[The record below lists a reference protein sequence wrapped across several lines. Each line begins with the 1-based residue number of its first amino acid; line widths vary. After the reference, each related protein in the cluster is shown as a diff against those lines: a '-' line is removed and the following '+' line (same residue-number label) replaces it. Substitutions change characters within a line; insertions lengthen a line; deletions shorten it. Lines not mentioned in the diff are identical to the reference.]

1 MRLIER
7 LFARVTD
14 PDDSIWVRASW
25 WWLASSIL
33 ALVAAAFYAGQ
44 WIGRPRLALVAAVV
58 LMMWPF
64 AHARMWVMRHLDRSL
79 SMPAPIGV
87 ALAFVAALFD
97 AAMIAQLLTARASYG
112 RPFLDGD
119 ITGWIGPVWFSSHA
133 MIFFA
138 LGLASPIRRVTRWIR
153 STRRRPR
160 PVSRERRDFLR
171 GAGQLGVGL
180 PFAISLSGVETSY
193 DFQVEEREIELAN
206 WPRSLDGLRVAHLS
220 DIHVGGAM
228 DLEKLTRVAEL
239 TNAAKVDLVLH
250 TGDFL
255 THRMP
260 GFDEPLYEALD
271 RIRVEHGQWACLGN
285 HDYDNPVRFVNRLKG
300 CGVEALRN
308 RMVALDIAG
317 ERVEIGGLDFAFY
330 GRDRAE
336 RYALAIERWGPR
348 SAAPRILLC
357 HDPSAFATLPGG
369 CADLVLS
376 GHTHGG
382 HVGVQLGSERALTVV
397 GLLGI
402 PDQGV
407 FERGDMKLYV
417 TRCVGFYGYPIRL
430 GVPPEIAVLN
440 LRRKA

>member
-1 MRLIER
+1 M
-7 LFARVTD
+7 
-14 PDDSIWVRASW
+14 WVRATW
-25 WWLASSIL
+25 LWLAGSTTAL
-33 ALVAAAFYAGQ
+33 AAAAFYAGQ
-44 WIGRPRLALVAAVV
+44 WIGRPRIALVAIVV

-64 AHARMWVMRHLDRSL
+64 AHARMWLMRHLDRSFP
-79 SMPAPIGV
+79 MPRWAG
-87 ALAFVAALFD
+87 ATLAVIAAVFD
-97 AAMIAQLLTARASYG
+97 ATMIGQLLTARASYG
-112 RPFLDGD
+112 RPFLDGE

-133 MIFFA
+133 MIFFV
-138 LGLASPIRRVTRWIR
+138 LGLAGPTRRLVRWMR
-153 STRRRPR
+153 GRRRRPE
-160 PVSRERRDFLR
+160 PVSQERREFLR

-193 DFQVEEREIELAN
+193 DFQVEEREIELSN
-206 WPRSLDGLRVAHLS
+206 WPRRLDGLRVAHLS

-228 DLEKLTRVAEL
+228 DLDKLTRVAEL
-239 TNAAKVDLVLH
+239 TNQAKVDLVLH

-260 GFDEPLYEALD
+260 GFDEPLYEALGMM
-271 RIRVEHGQWACLGN
+271 RAEHGQWACLGN
-285 HDYDNPVRFVNRLKG
+285 HDYDNARRFVSRLEG
-300 CGVEALRN
+300 CGVEVLRD
-308 RMVALDIAG
+308 RMTVLDIEG
-317 ERVEIGGLDFAFY
+317 EKVEIGGLEFAFY

-336 RYALAIERWGPR
+336 RYAEAIARWGSR
-348 SAAPRILLC
+348 SGAPRILLC
-357 HDPSAFATLPGG
+357 HDPSAFATLPHG

-382 HVGVQLGSERALTVV
+382 HVGVQLGDDKAVTVV

-407 FERGDMKLYV
+407 FEREEMKLYV

-440 LRRKA
+440 LRSKA